1 MKSKLK
7 VLSLLGLS
15 LMLGLGAVSCGGGN
29 VPTTPAPTTQTVI
42 NVESVLLT
50 ASQDFVKV
58 NQTLSLT
65 TTITPSNATN
75 KAVTYS
81 LSNDNATISDDGVI
95 TGVKVGAVDVTV
107 TTVDG
112 GKTHT
117 LTINVIEDNPY
128 GYLNIEDYTKA
139 LIETPYS
146 IPGLSGQ
153 GDYGLSSETE
163 VGVKQE
169 EIKELYSVDKD
180 ISYAHTINV
189 EDITLE
195 QVQQYFH
202 DATELND
209 YYRIQTAFNLAELYD
224 DDENI
229 GQNYVKISF
238 PGREMNVDGT
248 LTSGTQVFCLDYL
261 NNITLEGNGTIIN
274 VSTVDMKWKG
284 YISASNSKN
293 ILLHNLT
300 FKLQNPSS
308 LTGQISAMDLDNK
321 TITLKVDKE
330 FGSLLKDA
338 KRLNKKIRSWVEFDH
353 NNKVPLEGGNFV
365 VDGFS
370 SYEVEGDD
378 DTGYTLTVKF
388 VPSISR
394 SRNNTYVAVQF
405 SQYDAQGFNFNNCSD
420 VYIENVKMHHAAGM
434 AFVAQNT
441 TNMYVN
447 RFNLCLEENSNLLMT
462 ATADAMHFNYMS
474 GEVVIQNSLIEYSHD
489 DALNLKHGYW
499 YKLTS
504 ATGGQ
509 TKEMSVSR
517 ITSAVPTPKVGSK
530 VAVYDEETFEGHNP
544 TKGYY
549 TISSIK
555 ETSSGFTFNV
565 EERMSNVGEWGKCR
579 VTFLSDTPEFTFTNN
594 IIRNK
599 RNRGILVQVPNATI
613 SNNTFSHVGHGSIQA
628 ASAMD
633 VYNEATI
640 PQSPTIINNKFIN
653 NCYIKPE
660 PIYGDIS
667 IFAIANNASVAPS
680 GTITNATISNN
691 FIAKNGN
698 ASISIRGV
706 GDTEISSNL
715 FYDPSRMQPSGDSF
729 NCIIHMV
736 NCADIDILENYNHY
750 TLDRGLSGVILGGK
764 TSPNDINLADSNYNI
779 KFQENEEAGPSIDVS
794 KATSAITVDG
804 DISEWSALGATNV
817 EILGYSDAEG
827 TERTA
832 TEIQNNFKI
841 NSLMITHTD
850 NGIYLGFDIY
860 DNEIN
865 CKTVNDF
872 WLGDCVEIFMTNIV
886 DMPNADMQVYK
897 DEGGVIQAAFAP
909 TWERNGFFTFSNV
922 RTNKK
927 YLGSNLEVKIS
938 SSSTGYV
945 GEVCIPFTVA
955 PEFKTSIDE
964 GNPIAMAIIVA
975 DAERTGGLKRV
986 QAGNVPHFV
995 EDYKTKSARMPLY
1008 FFK

>member
-308 LTGQISAMDLDNK
+308 LTGQI
-321 TITLKVDKE
+321 
-330 FGSLLKDA
+330 
-338 KRLNKKIRSWVEFDH
+338 
-353 NNKVPLEGGNFV
+353 P
-365 VDGFS
+365 
-370 SYEVEGDD
+370 Y
-378 DTGYTLTVKF
+378 
-388 VPSISR
+388 
-394 SRNNTYVAVQF
+394 Q
-405 SQYDAQGFNFNNCSD
+405 
-420 VYIENVKMHHAAGM
+420 
-434 AFVAQNT
+434 
-441 TNMYVN
+441 
-447 RFNLCLEENSNLLMT
+447 
-462 ATADAMHFNYMS
+462 
-474 GEVVIQNSLIEYSHD
+474 
-489 DALNLKHGYW
+489 
-499 YKLTS
+499 
-504 ATGGQ
+504 
-509 TKEMSVSR
+509 
-517 ITSAVPTPKVGSK
+517 
-530 VAVYDEETFEGHNP
+530 
-544 TKGYY
+544 
-549 TISSIK
+549 
-555 ETSSGFTFNV
+555 
-565 EERMSNVGEWGKCR
+565 
-579 VTFLSDTPEFTFTNN
+579 LS
-594 IIRNK
+594 
-599 RNRGILVQVPNATI
+599 
-613 SNNTFSHVGHGSIQA
+613 
-628 ASAMD
+628 M
-633 VYNEATI
+633 
-640 PQSPTIINNKFIN
+640 
-653 NCYIKPE
+653 
-660 PIYGDIS
+660 
-667 IFAIANNASVAPS
+667 
-680 GTITNATISNN
+680 
-691 FIAKNGN
+691 
-698 ASISIRGV
+698 
-706 GDTEISSNL
+706 
-715 FYDPSRMQPSGDSF
+715 
-729 NCIIHMV
+729 
-736 NCADIDILENYNHY
+736 
-750 TLDRGLSGVILGGK
+750 
-764 TSPNDINLADSNYNI
+764 
-779 KFQENEEAGPSIDVS
+779 
-794 KATSAITVDG
+794 
-804 DISEWSALGATNV
+804 
-817 EILGYSDAEG
+817 
-827 TERTA
+827 
-832 TEIQNNFKI
+832 
-841 NSLMITHTD
+841 
-850 NGIYLGFDIY
+850 
-860 DNEIN
+860 
-865 CKTVNDF
+865 
-872 WLGDCVEIFMTNIV
+872 
-886 DMPNADMQVYK
+886 
-897 DEGGVIQAAFAP
+897 
-909 TWERNGFFTFSNV
+909 
-922 RTNKK
+922 
-927 YLGSNLEVKIS
+927 
-938 SSSTGYV
+938 
-945 GEVCIPFTVA
+945 
-955 PEFKTSIDE
+955 
-964 GNPIAMAIIVA
+964 
-975 DAERTGGLKRV
+975 
-986 QAGNVPHFV
+986 
-995 EDYKTKSARMPLY
+995 
-1008 FFK
+1008 